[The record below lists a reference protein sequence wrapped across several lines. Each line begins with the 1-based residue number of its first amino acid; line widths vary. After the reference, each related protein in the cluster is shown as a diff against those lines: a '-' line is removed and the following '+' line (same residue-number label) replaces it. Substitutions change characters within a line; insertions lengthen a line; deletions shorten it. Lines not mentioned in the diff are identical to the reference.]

1 MRNSN
6 TVKVLALL
14 AGAVLPTTA
23 WAYGVEIPENGASAF
38 GRGGAFMVRSSD
50 PSAVM
55 HNVAAIVGLPGLQLT
70 LSSNVGAFSHC
81 FQRTSNGGNYEG
93 TGSPAGA
100 SIDPSGTVFET
111 MSGSG
116 DARYING
123 RTPYPEVCKDPSV
136 ALAPMLL
143 GTYRINRF
151 IGIGFGV
158 YAPSTQGSA
167 QNFPDR
173 LTQSDAMGSYMVPS
187 PARNLLYRKSL
198 LVLHPVIAVSVQP
211 TRWLRVGLGLEP
223 SIANFQFGLNAS
235 GSRSQTQTPSNDVLI
250 GLDATGFF
258 MAGSA
263 AVQVLPT
270 RFISF
275 GAQFHYNGP
284 IDASGTANNR
294 ANIYAANPAN
304 VIASSFAINSMQVQ
318 LPWTIRGGVRYNLPR
333 AGRPT
338 QDDGTGTYDPMTDD
352 VFDVEAM
359 FTYEATSLL
368 SRTSLQNTGGII
380 VDRNLPPVQA
390 PPTITIESALSDVVG
405 FRLGGDW
412 NVIPGTLAVRAG
424 MSYETA
430 GVSPNLAQIHLPAYA
445 GASVHAG
452 LSYRW
457 RWLTIAAG
465 FGHFFFDNNVASSG
479 RRAVTT
485 PAPTSG
491 PMTGQQ
497 ISLNAC
503 PEPGTGQGAE
513 TCTINQG
520 TYRASFTAGSLQFI
534 FRL

>member
-6 TVKVLALL
+6 TVKVLALV
-14 AGAVLPTTA
+14 AGAVLPSTA

-70 LSSNVGAFSHC
+70 LSSNVGAFEHC
-81 FQRTSNGGNYEG
+81 FQRTGNGGNYEG

-100 SIDPSGTVFET
+100 TIDPTGTVFET
-111 MSGSG
+111 MPGSG

-123 RTPYPEVCKDPSV
+123 RTRYPEVCKEPSV
-136 ALAPMLL
+136 SLAPMLL
-143 GTYRINRF
+143 GTYRINRYV
-151 IGIGFGV
+151 GIGFGIF
-158 YAPSTQGSA
+158 APSTQGSA

-173 LTQSDAMGSYMVPS
+173 VMASDGTGSFLAPS

-198 LVLHPVIAVSVQP
+198 LVLHPVVAVSVQP
-211 TRWLRVGLGLEP
+211 TRWLRVGLSLQP
-223 SIANFQFGLNAS
+223 SIGRFQFGLNANAV
-235 GSRSQTQTPSNDVLI
+235 RSQAQSPSSDVLI
-250 GLDATGFF
+250 ELDATGFF

-275 GAQFHYNGP
+275 GAQFQYNGP

-294 ANIYAANPAN
+294 ANLYAANPAN
-304 VIASSFAINSMQVQ
+304 VISSSFTINSMQVQ
-318 LPWTIRGGVRYNLPR
+318 LPWTLRGGVRYNLPR

-352 VFDVEAM
+352 VFDIEAM
-359 FTYEATSLL
+359 FTYEGTSSL
-368 SRTSLQNTGGII
+368 SRTSLVNSGGIRI
-380 VDRNLPPVQA
+380 DNAGTTVNA
-390 PPTITIESALSDVVG
+390 PPTITIESALTDVVG

-465 FGHFFFDNNVASSG
+465 FGHFFFDGNNASSAN
-479 RRAVTT
+479 RNVTVPGTTQIPINT
-485 PAPTSG
+485 PGMAAT
-491 PMTGQQ
+491 
-497 ISLNAC
+497 C
-503 PEPGTGQGAE
+503 PESGSGQGAE
-513 TCTINQG
+513 ACTINRG